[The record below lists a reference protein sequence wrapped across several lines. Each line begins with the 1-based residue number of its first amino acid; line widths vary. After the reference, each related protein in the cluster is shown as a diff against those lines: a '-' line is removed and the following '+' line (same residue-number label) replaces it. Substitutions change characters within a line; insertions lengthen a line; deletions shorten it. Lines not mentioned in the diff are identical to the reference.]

1 MEQAQEYTGM
11 SCRKDHDN
19 LVVNEDLKIFFK
31 RTIRVPDN
39 QQNSDLPPDLGKFPL
54 KKVSDFADK
63 LPESMASKGGL
74 FFPMHCKYFAPLED
88 LEKLMLPTE

>member
-19 LVVNEDLKIFFK
+19 LVVNEDPKIFFK
-31 RTIRVPDN
+31 RTIRV
-39 QQNSDLPPDLGKFPL
+39 PDLGKFPL